1 MSFRAV
7 ARNPVWMLHCVQH
20 DKEKR
25 KRFVQHDRAV
35 SLRAVARNPAY
46 GCFTS
51 LRFVQHDTTEDVI
64 ASKADNLSTRKALR
78 ERNAIRLL
86 GELNVKT
93 HDHHR
98 ALIDTLE
105 AIF

>member
-25 KRFVQHDRAV
+25 KR
-35 SLRAVARNPAY
+35 S
-46 GCFTS
+46 
-51 LRFVQHDTTEDVI
+51 VQHDTTEDVI